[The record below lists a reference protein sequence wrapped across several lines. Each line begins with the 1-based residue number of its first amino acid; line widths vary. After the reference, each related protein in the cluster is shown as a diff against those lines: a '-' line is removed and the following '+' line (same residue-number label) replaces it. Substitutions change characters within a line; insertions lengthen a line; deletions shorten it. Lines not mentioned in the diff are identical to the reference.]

1 MSYLSHNEK
10 YYHFIL
16 KQSAKR
22 NRPNEPE
29 PAEPEAGFYVGTYT
43 PYGDFVL
50 HSIFDTQDEADIMV
64 HFLNGGSSEKHPF
77 PSEQEV

>member
-22 NRPNEPE
+22 AQSNAPEPE
-29 PAEPEAGFYVGTYT
+29 EPEAGF
-43 PYGDFVL
+43 
-50 HSIFDTQDEADIMV
+50 
-64 HFLNGGSSEKHPF
+64 
-77 PSEQEV
+77 